1 MSRQLLT
8 TSSLQTLSTVL
19 LQLFLDGHYR
29 VSTCCSCKALPSK
42 QRRES
47 NRVAF
52 LSSSIFQVCF
62 PGPSGIYDPVLRL
75 LTWQLH
81 NDQGDEQTQRK
92 FMCSRFTSW
101 FALVTQCKPFAQP
114 QGSQRS
120 QGSWNST
127 TLSHLQ
133 PFPCG
138 VNSWSGLMGP
148 PKALRLLAIWLV
160 FRCKVVWLSL
170 KIFMFNFKQFSC
182 CFSTAACFQ
191 NF

>member
-62 PGPSGIYDPVLRL
+62 PGPSGIYYDPVLRL
-75 LTWQLH
+75 LTWQSR

-101 FALVTQCKPFAQP
+101 FALVTQCKPFAHP

-120 QGSWNST
+120 QGPLEFNHPVPPSAIS
-127 TLSHLQ
+127 
-133 PFPCG
+133 CG
-138 VNSWSGLMGP
+138 VNS
-148 PKALRLLAIWLV
+148 
-160 FRCKVVWLSL
+160 
-170 KIFMFNFKQFSC
+170 
-182 CFSTAACFQ
+182 
-191 NF
+191 

>member
-81 NDQGDEQTQRK
+81 NDQGDEHSEEIHVLTIHKLVCAGNPVQTLRSATRQSEK
-92 FMCSRFTSW
+92 SRLLEFNHPVPPSAISMWGQLMIWIDGT
-101 FALVTQCKPFAQP
+101 TQSVKTPGYMTGFQM
-114 QGSQRS
+114 Q
-120 QGSWNST
+120 
-127 TLSHLQ
+127 
-133 PFPCG
+133 
-138 VNSWSGLMGP
+138 SGL
-148 PKALRLLAIWLV
+148 
-160 FRCKVVWLSL
+160 VVI
-170 KIFMFNFKQFSC
+170 KNIHV
-182 CFSTAACFQ
+182 
-191 NF
+191 